1 MGDPPPSQPPTI
13 RLFRPTLA
21 TETSICP
28 PLHLLAIH
36 SFRTPRYIIIPFLL
50 RHSFFEHLFS
60 ACSHI
65 SVQRRQHNPPPNPTE
80 MARRQHLTLTVL
92 LVFFGFLTFTWFMS
106 SGSQSAADNYAAAN
120 FPVDSTE
127 SLKQQANSGWSPGE
141 VDFGLG
147 DNILKG
153 GAIAPRLGNE
163 TAKYA
168 CSSSAHP
175 HSILPSVAHVTDR
188 SSPPATGASSAT
200 PRGSSSTR

>member
-1 MGDPPPSQPPTI
+1 
-13 RLFRPTLA
+13 
-21 TETSICP
+21 
-28 PLHLLAIH
+28 
-36 SFRTPRYIIIPFLL
+36 
-50 RHSFFEHLFS
+50 
-60 ACSHI
+60 
-65 SVQRRQHNPPPNPTE
+65 

-106 SGSQSAADNYAAAN
+106 SGGTQSAADNYAAAN

-163 TAKYA
+163 TAK
-168 CSSSAHP
+168 CV
-175 HSILPSVAHVTDR
+175 PSTLNTLQFVAQAVQVTD
-188 SSPPATGASSAT
+188 SLSLPTGASSAT

>member
-1 MGDPPPSQPPTI
+1 
-13 RLFRPTLA
+13 
-21 TETSICP
+21 
-28 PLHLLAIH
+28 
-36 SFRTPRYIIIPFLL
+36 
-50 RHSFFEHLFS
+50 
-60 ACSHI
+60 
-65 SVQRRQHNPPPNPTE
+65 

-127 SLKQQANSGWSPGE
+127 SLKQQASSGWSPGE

-163 TAKYA
+163 TAKYVHISLNPLLCVTQA
-168 CSSSAHP
+168 VQPTDNPSS
-175 HSILPSVAHVTDR
+175 R
-188 SSPPATGASSAT
+188 TGASSAT